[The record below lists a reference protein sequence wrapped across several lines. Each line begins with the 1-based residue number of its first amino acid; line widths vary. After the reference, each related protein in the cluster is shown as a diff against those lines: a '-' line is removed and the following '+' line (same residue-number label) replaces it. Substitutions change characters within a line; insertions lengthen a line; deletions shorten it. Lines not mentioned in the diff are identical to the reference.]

1 MSTTE
6 EIKNIFNNRV
16 RQDYDTAINN
26 CLKHLMR
33 YCEELKLNPHSQDI
47 KDKIAVCVYRWA
59 TLEDLK
65 IAIESASLNSEQIKA
80 LLVTTKPQ
88 SNIFWNIY
96 DEWQKNDCTIVSEM
110 QNTIEDYADKG
121 IQEQEIN
128 SSQKES
134 IRDDY
139 IR

>member
-6 EIKNIFNNRV
+6 EIKNIFDNRV
-16 RQDYDTAINN
+16 QQDYNTAINN
-26 CLKHLMR
+26 CLRPLMR

-47 KDKIAVCVYRWA
+47 KDKIASCVYRWA
-59 TLEDLK
+59 TLEELK
-65 IAIESASLNSEQIKA
+65 IALENANLNAAQIKA
-80 LLVTTKPQ
+80 LLVSTKPQ
-88 SNIFWNIY
+88 SNILGNIY
-96 DEWQKNDCTIVSEM
+96 DEWQKNDCTIVNDM
-110 QNTIEDYADKG
+110 QNTVEDYADKK

-128 SSQKES
+128 SSPKDN

>member
-16 RQDYDTAINN
+16 QHDYDTAINN
-26 CLKHLMR
+26 CLKPLMR

-65 IAIESASLNSEQIKA
+65 IAIESANLNSEQIKA
-80 LLVTTKPQ
+80 LLSGTNPQ
-88 SNIFWNIY
+88 
-96 DEWQKNDCTIVSEM
+96 
-110 QNTIEDYADKG
+110 
-121 IQEQEIN
+121 
-128 SSQKES
+128 
-134 IRDDY
+134 
-139 IR
+139 